1 SYQNHFQ
8 GGLGRPTTGYD
19 TGVLTGNRGCSN
31 DRPFQC
37 KYCARQ
43 FSLKGNMICHER
55 MHTRE
60 RPYSCTHCPRSFM
73 WHSAFINHLR
83 RHVGQLPFKCTLCTN
98 TFMSRKSLAM
108 HMSKSHAAEA

>member
-1 SYQNHFQ
+1 MASYENHFH
-8 GGLGRPTTGYD
+8 GGSGHPSANYAADADRS
-19 TGVLTGNRGCSN
+19 R
-31 DRPFQC
+31 DRPFRC
-37 KYCARQ
+37 KYCSRQ
-43 FSLKGNMICHER
+43 FSLKGNMVSHER

-98 TFMSRKSLAM
+98 TFVSRKSLAM
-108 HMSKSHAAEA
+108 HMAKSHPAEA

>member
-1 SYQNHFQ
+1 MTSYENHFH
-8 GGLGRPTTGYD
+8 GGSGHLSANYTADADRP
-19 TGVLTGNRGCSN
+19 R
-31 DRPFQC
+31 DRPFRC

-43 FSLKGNMICHER
+43 FSLKGNMVSHER

-98 TFMSRKSLAM
+98 TFVSRKSLAM
-108 HMSKSHAAEA
+108 HMAKSHPAEA